1 MRSKNLLFFIAIF
14 CVFNSIAQIPKSIV
28 PEPCMKPFY
37 HGVASGDALHDRVI
51 IWTRVTPTATDQQPA
66 LVTWKV
72 ALDTSMTQV
81 VQTGS
86 LLTTIERDYTVKIDV
101 QDLQPDTWYYYEFYA
116 EGQASIQG
124 RTRTTPNPTAM
135 KDSLRFAVVSCANLE
150 AGFFNVYG
158 ALNQRK
164 DFDAVICLGDYL
176 YEYETG
182 GYAPNPQSDRFFEP
196 SNEIITLEDY
206 RMRHSIYRL
215 DGDLRKLHQNFPW
228 FFVWDDHEFAN
239 DAWTGGAQNHTATT
253 EGNWMTR
260 KDFAKQAYFEWIPI
274 RDNNSQGLFEIYR
287 NVSYGQLVDL
297 ILLDTRVKGRN
308 QQLTA
313 ANPLINSTTRT
324 ILGTQ
329 QHDWLI
335 NQLDSS
341 AAIYKVIAQQ
351 IMVAPLE
358 VFGVA
363 VNMDQWDGYPVERSQ
378 ILDHIV
384 AQNIENVVVLTG
396 DIHTSWASNLP
407 TDNGNAGVEFVT
419 PSVTSPALEALSAVS
434 FIGEAAI
441 KAANPHIKWV
451 DLTKRGYMIV
461 DINENRVQSDW
472 FFINTI
478 DGINTTNYWAN
489 SFYSLQG
496 TSNLL
501 NTSTVSQ
508 ARNEIYNDVPQL
520 CPRQADFA
528 NVENFANE
536 NVIVFGLYPNPAKEL
551 LNVHFSNL
559 VASQLKIEIVNAL
572 GQIVK
577 SDLFDCQSGSWNY
590 SIAIGDLQTGVY
602 TLKINSPDQT
612 VFKNFIKE

>member
-1 MRSKNLLFFIAIF
+1 MRSKNLLFFVLTF
-14 CVFNSIAQIPKSIV
+14 LVFNSFAQIPKSIV

-72 ALDTSMTQV
+72 ALDTNMTQV

-116 EGQASIQG
+116 EGKASIQG

-215 DGDLRKLHQNFPW
+215 DGDLRRLHQNFPW

-239 DAWTGGAQNHTATT
+239 DAWTGGAQNHTTAT

-308 QQLTA
+308 EQLTA
-313 ANPLINSTTRT
+313 ANPLVNSSTRT

-363 VNMDQWDGYPVERSQ
+363 VNMDQWDGYPAERSQ

-384 AQNIENVVVLTG
+384 SQNIENVVVLTG

-407 TDNGNAGVEFVT
+407 TANGNAGVEFVT
-419 PSVTSPALEALSAVS
+419 PSVTSPALEALSSVS
-434 FIGEAAI
+434 FIGEVAI

-528 NVENFANE
+528 NIESSENE

-559 VASQLKIEIVNAL
+559 IASQLKIEIVNAL

-577 SDLFDCQSGSWNY
+577 TDLFDCQTGSWNY
-590 SIAIGDLQTGVY
+590 SIIIGDLQIGVY

>member
-1 MRSKNLLFFIAIF
+1 
-14 CVFNSIAQIPKSIV
+14 
-28 PEPCMKPFY
+28 MKPFY

-51 IWTRVTPTATDQQPA
+51 IWTRVSPTAADQQPA

-72 ALDTSMTQV
+72 ALDTSMTQI

-116 EGQASIQG
+116 EGKASIQG

-215 DGDLRKLHQNFPW
+215 DGDLRRLHQNFPW

-239 DAWTGGAQNHTATT
+239 DAWTGGAQNHTTAT

-308 QQLTA
+308 EQLTA
-313 ANPLINSTTRT
+313 ANPLVNSSTRT

-363 VNMDQWDGYPVERSQ
+363 VNMDQWDGYPAERSQ

-384 AQNIENVVVLTG
+384 SQNIENVVVLTG

-407 TDNGNAGVEFVT
+407 TANGNAGVEFVT
-419 PSVTSPALEALSAVS
+419 PSVTSPALEALSSVS
-434 FIGEAAI
+434 FIGEVAI

-501 NTSTVSQ
+501 NTSSLSQ

-520 CPRQADFA
+520 CPRQADLA
-528 NVENFANE
+528 NLESSKNE
-536 NVIVFGLYPNPAKEL
+536 NIIVFGLYPNPTKDL

-559 VASQLKIEIVNAL
+559 IASQLKIEIVNAL
-572 GQIVK
+572 GQKVK

-590 SIAIGDLQTGVY
+590 SILIGDLQSGVY
-602 TLKINSPDQT
+602 TLKINSPT
-612 VFKNFIKE
+612 HTIFKNFIKE

>member
-1 MRSKNLLFFIAIF
+1 MRSKNLLFFVITF
-14 CVFNSIAQIPKSIV
+14 LVFNSFAQIPKSIV

-51 IWTRVTPTATDQQPA
+51 IWTRVSPTAADQQPA

-72 ALDTSMTQV
+72 ALDTSMTQI

-116 EGQASIQG
+116 EGKASIQG

-215 DGDLRKLHQNFPW
+215 DGDLRRLHQNFPW

-239 DAWTGGAQNHTATT
+239 DAWTGGAQNHTTAT

-308 QQLTA
+308 EQLTA
-313 ANPLINSTTRT
+313 ANPLVNSSTRT

-363 VNMDQWDGYPVERSQ
+363 VNMDQWDGYPAERSQ

-384 AQNIENVVVLTG
+384 SQNIENVVVLTG

-407 TDNGNAGVEFVT
+407 TANGNAGVEFVT
-419 PSVTSPALEALSAVS
+419 PSVTSPALEALSSVS
-434 FIGEAAI
+434 FIGEVAI

-520 CPRQADFA
+520 CPRQADLA
-528 NVENFANE
+528 NLESSKNE
-536 NVIVFGLYPNPAKEL
+536 NIIVFGLYPNPTKDL

-559 VASQLKIEIVNAL
+559 IASQLKIEIVNAL
-572 GQIVK
+572 GQKVK

-590 SIAIGDLQTGVY
+590 SILIDDLQSGVY
-602 TLKINSPDQT
+602 TLKINSPT
-612 VFKNFIKE
+612 HTIFKNFIKE